1 MAENERKDLTLSVI
15 MPCLNEENTVG
26 LCVDEALAFMKD
38 RGITGEVLVVD
49 NGSTDCSAET
59 ALRHGA
65 VVITEPRPGYGRAIR
80 TGLAAGRGRLFIIGD
95 CDKTYDFRHMDEMY
109 GLLERGECD
118 MVIGNRYTG
127 GLKREP
133 CHFPTDGEY
142 AFCLIAAENGF
153 IRMFTTFTAD
163 SGE

>member
-1 MAENERKDLTLSVI
+1 M
-15 MPCLNEENTVG
+15 
-26 LCVDEALAFMKD
+26 
-38 RGITGEVLVVD
+38 D

-65 VVITEPRPGYGRAIR
+65 VVITEPRPGYGRTIR

-95 CDKTYDFRHMDEMY
+95 CDKTYDFWHMDEMY

-127 GLKREP
+127 G
-133 CHFPTDGEY
+133 T
-142 AFCLIAAENGF
+142 CLGCI
-153 IRMFTTFTAD
+153 
-163 SGE
+163 SLY

>member
-38 RGITGEVLVVD
+38 CGITGEVLVVD

-65 VVITEPRPGYGRAIR
+65 VVITEPRPGFLSHPETLSAYV
-80 TGLAAGRGRLFIIGD
+80 
-95 CDKTYDFRHMDEMY
+95 H
-109 GLLERGECD
+109 
-118 MVIGNRYTG
+118 
-127 GLKREP
+127 P
-133 CHFPTDGEY
+133 
-142 AFCLIAAENGF
+142 
-153 IRMFTTFTAD
+153 
-163 SGE
+163 